1 MRFPGTMMVQTG
13 FDPAEDHIGPF
24 YFEPKGTAA
33 FGWYGCEFRSKYC
46 NVVGLVHDGG
56 LVTYADFALFMAS
69 NDHSETDTS
78 VTFSFSCEFL
88 RG

>member
-33 FGWYGCEFRSKYC
+33 FG
-46 NVVGLVHDGG
+46 V
-56 LVTYADFALFMAS
+56 MAS
-69 NDHSETDTS
+69 SS
-78 VTFSFSCEFL
+78 KRSIVMRWGPSMAAF
-88 RG
+88 

>member
-33 FGWYGCEFRSKYC
+33 FGGYGFELKAKHCNAMGVRPWRRSDDLCRFR
-46 NVVGLVHDGG
+46 
-56 LVTYADFALFMAS
+56 ALYGS
-69 NDHSETDTS
+69 DRS
-78 VTFSFSCEFL
+78 L
-88 RG
+88 